1 LLLTELTLEDLA
13 QISGLPIRTLRYY
26 IQEGLLP
33 GPDTRGKYASY
44 SQEHVDT
51 LKLITHLKDLHMP
64 LKDIQH
70 LMETMNAEGIRQMI
84 DLQEKQ
90 KGLLLQDANQSIQ
103 NIVKEPN
110 SALEYIQNLTELHES
125 VQNMTTNRQS
135 PRRSTLNQQTRQGSS
150 ASRMKHETW
159 QKVILT
165 DGVELQ
171 LRAQLDA
178 ETQQK
183 IDDLIQYAQNLFR
196 QVKGRK

>member
-1 LLLTELTLEDLA
+1 MLLTELTLEDLA

-70 LMETMNAEGIRQMI
+70 LMETMNAEDIRQMI

-103 NIVKEPN
+103 NVVKEPN

-125 VQNMTTNRQS
+125 VQNMTTNRQGS
-135 PRRSTLNQQTRQGSS
+135 RRSTFTYQTRTSS
-150 ASRMKHETW
+150 SSTVMKQETW

-171 LRAQLDA
+171 LRAPLDA